1 MTPDSPTTGQP
12 ATTTVGA
19 GLIGLL
25 RQLGIETVFGI
36 PGVHTLE
43 FFRGIHLNGLHH
55 VLNRHEQAAVFA
67 ADGYSRVT
75 GRPGVA
81 LLISGPGVTNA
92 ATAIA
97 QAYHDSIPLLTISTV
112 SSPPRLGAALH
123 QLPDQHALMSAITGF
138 TAHITDPAELP
149 AALARA
155 AELFASHRP
164 RPVHIQLPHL
174 LLQEEAPRWP
184 EIAFATWRPAPAPQA
199 VTAAAN
205 LLAEASRPIILLGG
219 GAADAGESAAA
230 VAERLG
236 APVVMTLNAKG
247 ALPDEHPLSLGTT
260 LPSPATIAAIR
271 EADVVLAAG
280 TEFCDVDYYY
290 AEQPLDIPGHLIR
303 VDLAADQLNSAFP
316 ATVAIHSDSA
326 DGLQAL
332 NHALAARTTS
342 PAVADGR
349 QRAKAIRLRRSWW
362 TRATP
367 FLPLVSAIGEI
378 LPADA
383 IVTADSTQ
391 LAYLG
396 QNAWPAHRPRS
407 WLIPSG
413 LGTLGPAL
421 PMAIGAALGAPARPV
436 LCVTGDG
443 GLLYSLHEL
452 ATLADLALPLTILLY
467 NNSGYGEIRDEMDL
481 AGIPRIGT
489 EAGARNFPSIARA
502 FGIHAATARDIRH
515 LQQLLTAAFT
525 SRRPGLVEIGA
536 DIL

>member
-1 MTPDSPTTGQP
+1 VTPDSPTVGRHP
-12 ATTTVGA
+12 ATTVGA

-25 RQLGIETVFGI
+25 RQLDVETVFGI

-43 FFRGIHLNGLHH
+43 LFRGIHLNSLRH

-97 QAYHDSIPLLTISTV
+97 QAYHDSIPLLTISAV

-123 QLPDQHALMSAITGF
+123 ELPDQHALMSAITAF
-138 TAHITDPAELP
+138 TAHVTDPAELP

-155 AELFASHRP
+155 AELFASQRP
-164 RPVHIQLPHL
+164 RPVHIQVPHHV
-174 LLQEEAPRWP
+174 LQEPAPSWP
-184 EIAFATWRPAPAPQA
+184 KLAVTGRRPSPAPQA
-199 VTAAAN
+199 VTAAAS
-205 LLAEASRPIILLGG
+205 LLAEASRPIIILGG
-219 GAADAGESAAA
+219 GAADAGASAAA
-230 VAERLG
+230 LAERLG
-236 APVVMTLNAKG
+236 APVAMTLNAKG

-260 LPSPATIAAIR
+260 LPCQATIAAIR

-290 AEQPLDIPGHLIR
+290 AEEPLTIPGHLIR
-303 VDLAADQLNSAFP
+303 VDLASDQLNSAFP
-316 ATVAIHSDSA
+316 ASVAIHSDSA
-326 DGLQAL
+326 DALQAL
-332 NHALAARTTS
+332 DYALAARTGP
-342 PAVADGR
+342 PAAADGR
-349 QRAKAIRLRRSWW
+349 QRAQAIRSRRSWW
-362 TRATP
+362 PRATP
-367 FLPLVSAIGEI
+367 LLPLVNAIGDV

-391 LAYLG
+391 LAYIG
-396 QNAWPAHRPRS
+396 QNAWPARRPRS

-421 PMAIGAALGAPARPV
+421 PMAIGAAIGAPARPV

-443 GLLYSLHEL
+443 GLLYSLQEL
-452 ATLADLALPLTILLY
+452 ATVADLALPLTILLY

-481 AGIPRIGT
+481 AEIPHIGT
-489 EAGARNFPSIARA
+489 EAGAHDFPSIARA
-502 FGIHAATARDIRH
+502 FGIDAATAQSLQH
-515 LQQLLTAAFT
+515 LQQLLTAGFT
-525 SRRPGLVEIGA
+525 IRRPKLIEIGA
-536 DIL
+536 DIP